1 MAYNSIIECIK
12 YLPKDMDN
20 LYGWTYWSGQQKNEV
35 DSRLLTSVV
44 PYKFKIVVPGSKVE
58 SASHK
63 DIEKTSPLNTSNF
76 NEVWSCMLCCL
87 CKTGRNALISE
98 GTIVSLFIE

>member
-1 MAYNSIIECIK
+1 MTSNSIIECIK

-20 LYGWTYWSGQQKNEV
+20 IYEWTYWSGQQKNKV

-44 PYKFKIVVPGSKVE
+44 PYKFKIVVLGSKVE

-63 DIEKTSPLNTSNF
+63 DREKTSPLSTSNF
-76 NEVWSCMLCCL
+76 NEVWICMLCCL
-87 CKTGRNALISE
+87 CKTGRIALISE
-98 GTIVSLFIE
+98 GTAVSLFME